1 MFTHIRNLDATV
13 ILVQRMIKIDKYF
26 GRNQFF
32 HLKKLLKRIA
42 TKNLFLTKKNVGP
55 KLILGPKIIL
65 CSKEIGSQKF
75 YVPDKFLF
83 KKSQALKT
91 ILCLKNAAK
100 RSRQH
105 AGKKYREYAQRRV
118 CFVNKQVPCPT
129 PI

>member
-75 YVPDKFLF
+75 YVPDKFSL
-83 KKSQALKT
+83 KKIRL
-91 ILCLKNAAK
+91 
-100 RSRQH
+100 
-105 AGKKYREYAQRRV
+105 
-118 CFVNKQVPCPT
+118 
-129 PI
+129 